1 MAKEESEMKTGRI
14 PIGEL
19 AHLPIRALV
28 TASHDGR
35 EAAYF
40 SNRTGRI
47 ELYTLDLA
55 QRTETQVTHGEAP
68 RTVRANFVWSR
79 DNKHI
84 IFARDVKGD
93 EQNNLFSV
101 NLASQ
106 QVTQLNDDP
115 DTQEYV
121 VDVFHDGRSL
131 LVQSNRNGQVNL
143 FRFDPESREWTQ
155 LTHYQSPV
163 HSACISPDGRQ
174 IAYSTNESPN
184 LQNTDGYLMNI
195 DGSEKRRVFR
205 VEEGSSDGI
214 VGWHPNGDALLVGSD
229 ASGSDR
235 LGLVTLKDG
244 EIRWL
249 SPESVDVAGAE
260 FSHRGE
266 WIVALENQESQIRP
280 VLYAYP
286 SGERREVKLPA
297 GVASQVG
304 FVLDDQKLLIYYSS
318 ASRRG
323 EMMLYDLASDEAEVI
338 LPAEYGAID
347 PAVFVG
353 NAHVTYRSTDGST
366 VPAVL
371 YTPDDIPT
379 GAKLPAVIDVH
390 GGPTGQYFRSFN
402 AYAQLLVDQGYVVL
416 QPNFRGSTG
425 YGRAWREGN
434 LMDWGGGDLE
444 DVASGV
450 EYLKQLGYVDPH
462 RIAIFGGSFGGY
474 MSYIAAVK
482 KPDLFKVSVPVVGI
496 TDLPLLY
503 EEDMEHFKYYLRSL
517 MGDPAEN
524 RELWQERSAINYVDQ
539 LKAKMLIIHGLND
552 PRCPI
557 RQARNFR
564 DKLLEH
570 GYTEGQ
576 DFEYV
581 EWDEGHGA
589 GGDPEGTERMY
600 RTTIDFLKRTL

>member
-1 MAKEESEMKTGRI
+1 MKTGRI

-28 TASHDGR
+28 TTSHDGQK
-35 EAAYF
+35 AAYF
-40 SNRTGRI
+40 SNITGRI
-47 ELYTLDLA
+47 ELYEMDLA
-55 QRTETQVTHGEAP
+55 TRRETQITHGEAP
-68 RTVRANFVWSR
+68 RTIRANFVWSR
-79 DNKHI
+79 DNESI
-84 IFARDVKGD
+84 IFVRDVRGD

-101 NLASQ
+101 NLATHE
-106 QVTQLNDDP
+106 VTQLNDDP
-115 DTQEYV
+115 TTQEYV

-143 FRFDPESREWTQ
+143 FCFDQESREWTQ
-155 LTHYQSPV
+155 LTRGESPV
-163 HSACISPDGRQ
+163 HSAIISPDGTQ
-174 IAYSTNESPN
+174 IAYSTNESLN
-184 LQNTDGYLMNI
+184 LQNSDGYIMNI
-195 DGSEKRRVFR
+195 DGSDQRRIFR

-214 VGWHPNGDALLVGSD
+214 VGWHPGGDALLVGSD

-244 EIRWL
+244 AIRWL

-260 FSHRGE
+260 FSHRGD
-266 WIVALENQESQIRP
+266 WIVALENFESQIRP

-286 SGERREVKLPA
+286 SGERREVNLPA
-297 GVASQVG
+297 GVASQAA
-304 FVLDDQKLLIYYSS
+304 FVLDDQKLLVYYSS

-323 EMMLYDLASDEAEVI
+323 EMLLYDLATDEAEV
-338 LPAEYGAID
+338 LMPAEYGSID
-347 PAVFVG
+347 PNVFVG
-353 NAHVTYRSTDGST
+353 NQHVTYRSTDGGV
-366 VPAVL
+366 VPAIL
-371 YTPDDIPT
+371 YRPDGIPE

-450 EYLKQLGYVDPH
+450 EYLKQLGCVDSD
-462 RIAIFGGSFGGY
+462 RVAIFGGSYGGY
-474 MSYIAAVK
+474 MSYMAAVK

-496 TDLPLLY
+496 TDLLLLY
-503 EEDMEHFKYYLRSL
+503 EEDMAHFKYYLRSL
-517 MGDPAEN
+517 MGDPEEN

-539 LKAKMLIIHGLND
+539 LKGKMLIIHGLND

-570 GYTEGQ
+570 GYKEGQ

-589 GGDPEGTERMY
+589 GGDPAGTERMFH
-600 RTTIDFLKRTL
+600 TTIDFLRRAL